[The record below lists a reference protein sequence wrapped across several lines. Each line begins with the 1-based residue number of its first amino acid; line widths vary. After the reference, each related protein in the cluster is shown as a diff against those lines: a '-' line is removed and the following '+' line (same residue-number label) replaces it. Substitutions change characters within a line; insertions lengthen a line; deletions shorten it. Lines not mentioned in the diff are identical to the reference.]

1 MRLRTSQ
8 NGFTAIEAVLVTIV
22 IGLLG
27 ISTWLFYERYQ
38 QKATVIDNQISQ
50 INSFEDCAAAGN
62 PISQTFPEQCRAD
75 GKTYTKMDDSSN
87 ETSDWL
93 VYTSPNKEFS
103 VQLADGW
110 NLTSS
115 ESGLSLYTFSNEN
128 TNLTIGSR
136 AIISPS
142 QGGRDGRSGFFM
154 NYVTQST
161 DQINTPGTKQSSL
174 KTADGLEISKYFWV
188 VSGYQNGGP
197 GVANGDSQYTYVLRK
212 SPTQTIV
219 VDYSFQ
225 TGQADHSLTIEKV
238 LKTVRFN

>member
-1 MRLRTSQ
+1 MKLSTTEK
-8 NGFTAIEAVLVTIV
+8 GFTAIEVVLVIV
-22 IGLLG
+22 IIGLIG
-27 ISTWLFYERYQ
+27 ISTWLFYERNQ
-38 QKATVIDNQISQ
+38 QNATVKDSQTSQ

-75 GKTYTKMDDSSN
+75 GKTYTKTDNSSN

-93 VYTSPNKEFS
+93 VYNSPNKEFS

-110 NLTSS
+110 NLTIS
-115 ESGLSLYTFSNEN
+115 ENGLSLYTFSNEN
-128 TNLTIGSR
+128 TNLTTGLR
-136 AIISPS
+136 AIVSPS

-154 NYVTQST
+154 NYATQNT
-161 DQINTPGTKQSSL
+161 DQIDTPGAKQTSL
-174 KTADGLEISKYFWV
+174 KTAEGIEISKYFWV
-188 VSGYQNGGP
+188 VSGYQNEGA

-225 TGQADHSLTIEKV
+225 TGQADNSLTIEKV